1 MDDIMSNSSVDDNA
15 YLRTLMVMYNK
26 EMENISNITECID
39 KIYERELKLLLQ
51 RETDGKISASERSV
65 IVEEFDRL
73 STLINLGIRTG
84 EKLPEEQVTGDTFNK
99 LKLDFVRDCPLLTD
113 IVKCLFPDSEMTDR
127 KSKCAI
133 HALSLLV
140 SVSVR
145 NRHCKND
152 VTLLFTIMLAS
163 YGAGCR
169 MINIMNKCG
178 LTIHWD
184 TLMNFLD
191 TQLEAKINHLTTLTP
206 QEMPLL
212 LLMDNVNIYRG
223 NKRHHRLFKEYGNNM
238 WNFTVRGLLVPY
250 LEGLDNL
257 FSSSETAVES
267 QHDVKDFTFN
277 DIALESN
284 KDHYE
289 LWNNHVDSYLSKL
302 LQDGLSLSTKKPLK
316 EMSEKECNHC
326 LSTHSYSNSKDL
338 EICADLSYID
348 SSQSHKK
355 TNTIILPLSLENNST
370 LAGTCGILDQFAK
383 EFSIPTSCQ
392 SENLPFDNNCKTFCL
407 KQAREHAEFIFM
419 MNHHVQAREQYELLM
434 EGMGVMQMV
443 SLLETY
449 IVTLMMVVVKMMV
462 KMMERLAVMSVAR
475 ERKETDQRQ
484 L

>member
-1 MDDIMSNSSVDDNA
+1 MQQNVLTHKQKAKILMHDIMSNSSVDDNA

-84 EKLPEEQVTGDTFNK
+84 EKLPEEQITGDTFNK
-99 LKLDFVRDCPLLTD
+99 LKHDFVRDCPLLTD

-145 NRHCKND
+145 NRHCKDD

-212 LLMDNVNIYRG
+212 LLMDNVNIYRD

-316 EMSEKECNHC
+316 EMSEKECNQQ
-326 LSTHSYSNSKDL
+326 LKRL
-338 EICADLSYID
+338 
-348 SSQSHKK
+348 
-355 TNTIILPLSLENNST
+355 
-370 LAGTCGILDQFAK
+370 G
-383 EFSIPTSCQ
+383 
-392 SENLPFDNNCKTFCL
+392 NLC
-407 KQAREHAEFIFM
+407 
-419 MNHHVQAREQYELLM
+419 
-434 EGMGVMQMV
+434 
-443 SLLETY
+443 
-449 IVTLMMVVVKMMV
+449 
-462 KMMERLAVMSVAR
+462 
-475 ERKETDQRQ
+475 
-484 L
+484 